1 MLCCV
6 RQQQPS
12 TPPPPPL
19 DIGAI
24 IAPEWMRVGAII
36 AGFTYTGE
44 VGAKNENSALKKF
57 AFQFAILFLQLCCK
71 KRLKLVL
78 PPFNNIF

>member
-1 MLCCV
+1 MELIIKEFNS
-6 RQQQPS
+6 PY
-12 TPPPPPL
+12 PPPPPL

-57 AFQFAILFLQLCCK
+57 AFQFAILFLQFCCK
-71 KRLKLVL
+71 KRL
-78 PPFNNIF
+78 